1 MLRAVIGPKGQDRAG
16 RSLAQI
22 DAIDLCLFVSY
33 FEKVFDQP
41 PIEACLLSREERRQ
55 RIMRGLTDRRLDGKR
70 PAGGPNTGVA
80 FVITNNGVDRVEHRD
95 VNDSHGATGAAGSE
109 LLAKDAQF
117 AGRHRCVIKP
127 AGVNRDRV
135 PAMNGV
141 ERIFWRQRVACRPRA
156 IEARAKEITEAQRTR
171 VVAET

>member
-1 MLRAVIGPKGQDRAG
+1 
-16 RSLAQI
+16 
-22 DAIDLCLFVSY
+22 
-33 FEKVFDQP
+33 
-41 PIEACLLSREERRQ
+41 
-55 RIMRGLTDRRLDGKR
+55 MRGLRDCGIERDRRLYRLNTRVTSVAAKDG
-70 PAGGPNTGVA
+70 V
-80 FVITNNGVDRVEHRD
+80 NGIENGD
-95 VNDSHGATGAAGSE
+95 VNDGHGATSAAGSE

-141 ERIFWRQRVACRPRA
+141 ERIFWRQRGACRPRA